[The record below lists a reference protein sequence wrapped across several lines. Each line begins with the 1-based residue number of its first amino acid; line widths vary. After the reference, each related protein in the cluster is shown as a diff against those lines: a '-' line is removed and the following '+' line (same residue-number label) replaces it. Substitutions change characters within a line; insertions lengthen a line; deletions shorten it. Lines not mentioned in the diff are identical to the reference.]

1 MRKEARKRKKLDK
14 TGWGIVTVVIVLALL
29 SAGWRL
35 TYRAVQVARL
45 SRQVDVKVDGTKEL
59 KSGKA
64 SAKLLAK
71 YAAVE
76 PADQGG

>member
-29 SAGWRL
+29 SAGWL

-59 KSGKA
+59 KSEKA

-71 YAAVE
+71 YAAAE

>member
-29 SAGWRL
+29 SAGWL

-45 SRQVDVKVDGTKEL
+45 SRKVDVKVDGTKEL
-59 KSGKA
+59 KSG
-64 SAKLLAK
+64 AKLLAK

>member
-29 SAGWRL
+29 SAGWL

-45 SRQVDVKVDGTKEL
+45 SRQVDVKVEL

-71 YAAVE
+71 YAAAE